1 MNDRTPAEVFSPGE
15 FLKEEL
21 DQRGWSQ
28 QELADILDRPPRLIS
43 EIVGGKRAITP
54 ETAVGLSK
62 ALGSSAEYWMNLES
76 QYQLSR
82 VKIETDSVARRARL
96 YATFPVRELLRKGW
110 VAASDDLSVL
120 EKRFCEFFHIPNIS
134 AKPSLAHAPKK
145 TAAGSEPTVEQIAWL
160 SRVHALAGDT
170 QLPRYSEKKLTACIE
185 ALKPLRAAPEFVSK
199 VPALLAEAGVQLI
212 CVEPIAGSKID
223 GACSWLG
230 TKPVVGMTLRFDRI
244 DNFWFVLRHELEHVL
259 RGDGKEEVVLD
270 TEIGEDAERQSK
282 AESAANAAAAEF
294 CTPQR
299 ALDTFVDQVAPYF
312 SEEKVLAF
320 AHGLSLHPG
329 LVVGQLHR
337 RLNRHDFLR
346 KHQVKIRDTVLD
358 TALSD
363 GWGRVAAT
371 SR

>member
-1 MNDRTPAEVFSPGE
+1 MIDRTPAEIFSPGE

-28 QELADILDRPPRLIS
+28 QELADILDRPPRLVS

-76 QYQLSR
+76 QYQLSK

-96 YATFPVRELLRKGW
+96 YDTFPVRELLRKGW
-110 VAASDDLSVL
+110 VASTDDLSVL
-120 EKRFCEFFHIPNIS
+120 ERRFCEFFRITDIS
-134 AKPSLAHAPKK
+134 AKPSLAHAAKK

-160 SRVHALAGDT
+160 SRVHALAGAT
-170 QLPRYSEKKLTACIE
+170 QVPRYSEKKLIACIE
-185 ALKPLRAAPEFVSK
+185 GLKALRSAPEFVSK
-199 VPALLAEAGVQLI
+199 VPALLADAGVQLV

-223 GACSWLG
+223 GACFWIDS
-230 TKPVVGMTLRFDRI
+230 KPVVGMTLRFDRI

-259 RGDGKEEVVLD
+259 RGDGKDEVVLD
-270 TEIGEDAERQSK
+270 TEIGEHSERQSR
-282 AESAANAAAAEF
+282 AEAAANAAAGEF

-299 ALDTFVDQVAPYF
+299 ALDVFVDQVAPYF

-320 AHGLSLHPG
+320 AQGLSLHPG

-346 KHQVKIRDTVLD
+346 KHQVKVRDNVLE

-363 GWGRVAAT
+363 GWGFIAT
-371 SR
+371 TRH

>member
-1 MNDRTPAEVFSPGE
+1 MTHRPPAETFSPGE

-21 DQRGWSQ
+21 EQRGWSQ

-43 EIVGGKRAITP
+43 EIVGAKRAITP
-54 ETAVGLSK
+54 ETAVGLST

-76 QYQLSR
+76 QYQLSK
-82 VKIETDSVARRARL
+82 VQIETDSVTRRARL

-110 VAASDDLSVL
+110 VASTDDLSLL
-120 EKRFCEFFHIPNIS
+120 EKRFCEFFRIPDIS
-134 AKPSLAHAPKK
+134 VKPSLAHAAKK
-145 TAAGSEPTVEQIAWL
+145 TAAGSEPTVEQLAWL
-160 SRVHALAGDT
+160 SRVHALAAQT

-185 ALKPLRAAPEFVSK
+185 VLKGLRSAPELVSR
-199 VPALLAEAGVQLI
+199 VPALLADAGVQLI

-230 TKPVVGMTLRFDRI
+230 AKPVVGMTLRFDRI

-259 RGDGKEEVVLD
+259 REDGKDEAVLD
-270 TEIGEDAERQSK
+270 TDIGETAERQSK

-299 ALDTFVDQVAPYF
+299 TLDAFVDQVSPYF

-346 KHQVKIRDTVLD
+346 KHQVKVRDTVLE
-358 TALSD
+358 TAVSD
-363 GWGRVAAT
+363 GWGRVAT
-371 SR
+371 VSH

>member
-15 FLKEEL
+15 ILKEEL

-82 VKIETDSVARRARL
+82 VKIETDAVSRRAQL

-120 EKRFCEFFHIPNIS
+120 EKRFCEFFRIPDIHS
-134 AKPSLAHAPKK
+134 KPSLAHAPKK

-185 ALKPLRAAPEFVSK
+185 TLKPLRSAPEFVSK
-199 VPALLAEAGVQLI
+199 VPTLLAEAGVQLI

-230 TKPVVGMTLRFDRI
+230 AKPVVGMTLRFDRI

-270 TEIGEDAERQSK
+270 TEIGEHAERQSK
-282 AESAANAAAAEF
+282 AEAAANAAAAEF
-294 CTPQR
+294 CAPQR

-320 AHGLSLHPG
+320 AQGFGLHPG

-346 KHQVKIRDTVLD
+346 KHQVKIRDTVLE

-363 GWGRVAAT
+363 GWGRVAT
-371 SR
+371 SGR